1 MNSTYPIN
9 FYLLQDFHV
18 LKMASV
24 ELSPATQYNSTDL
37 ALSLSAD
44 CGALDSQHS
53 GRLTFLAQ
61 SVLLSLTLSL
71 SLY

>member
-1 MNSTYPIN
+1 M
-9 FYLLQDFHV
+9 
-18 LKMASV
+18 LKMASI
-24 ELSPATQYNSTDL
+24 ELSPAPQNNSTDL

-61 SVLLSLTLSL
+61 SLLLSLTLSL